1 MTINYFIRIKNFLN
15 IENFRIRSITTLI
28 LFSFFS
34 LLFWLGELFMSLFF
48 IILFAGVLYELKLNF
63 LKKVTSFHKIQILII
78 PFLLFLCLICEVNKI
93 GFENLYIDNYD
104 IFLAS
109 SIVLSVLFFGSL
121 SNVFYSIIS
130 ILVVISFFSII
141 QILLSTNGLYIVF
154 YLVVLVTSMDIF
166 AYIGGNIFGKIK
178 IAPNISQGKT
188 VEGTIIGLFF
198 TILMSI
204 VLKDFVSV
212 SVTNAIFLGLV
223 IGILAFLGDLI
234 ESIFKRKVGVKD
246 SGTLIP
252 GHGGLLDRFDGYL
265 LLGPFTF
272 LFFNFLI

>member
-1 MTINYFIRIKNFLN
+1 MNR
-15 IENFRIRSITTLI
+15 
-28 LFSFFS
+28 
-34 LLFWLGELFMSLFF
+34 LL
-48 IILFAGVLYELKLNF
+48 V
-63 LKKVTSFHKIQILII
+63 
-78 PFLLFLCLICEVNKI
+78 LLFLCFICEVNKI

-109 SIVLSVLFFGSL
+109 AIVLSVLFFGSL

-212 SVTNAIFLGLV
+212 SFTNAIFLGLV

>member
-48 IILFAGVLYELKLNF
+48 ILLFVGVLYELKLNF
-63 LKKVTSFHKIQILII
+63 LKEVTSFHKIQILII

-109 SIVLSVLFFGSL
+109 AIVLSVLFFGSL

-166 AYIGGNIFGKIK
+166 AYIGGNVFGKIK
-178 IAPNISQGKT
+178 IAPSISHGKT

-198 TILMSI
+198 TIIMSI
-204 VLKDFVSV
+204 VLKDIVSV
-212 SVTNAIFLGLV
+212 SFTNAIFLGLV

>member
-1 MTINYFIRIKNFLN
+1 MTISYFIRIKNFLN

-48 IILFAGVLYELKLNF
+48 IFLFVGVLYELKLNF
-63 LKKVTSFHKIQILII
+63 SKKVTSFHKIQILII

-212 SVTNAIFLGLV
+212 SFTNAIFLGLV

-265 LLGPFTF
+265 LLGPCTF